1 MSTPACGDNMEEV
14 LGRAELIHP
23 AQAVREALDAM
34 AGQITEAMSD
44 RDPILLAVM
53 TGGMVPAVHLSSR
66 LKFPHRLDYVHATRY
81 ESGIRGGRLEWRARP
96 HLELAENSV
105 LIVDDI
111 LDEGITMSAIIDYCR
126 HAGARDVRTA
136 VLVEKHHT
144 RHRTG
149 VSPDFSGLQVPD
161 RYVFGCGMD
170 YREYFRHLPAIYAL
184 ATEQENQ
191 G

>member
-1 MSTPACGDNMEEV
+1 MSTPACDDNMEEV
-14 LGRAELIHP
+14 LERAELIHP
-23 AQAVREALDAM
+23 ARAVRDALDAM
-34 AGQITEAMSD
+34 AGQIAEAMSD

-53 TGGMVPAVHLSSR
+53 TGGMVPAVRLSSR

-81 ESGIRGGRLEWRARP
+81 ESGVRGGRLEWRARP
-96 HLELAENSV
+96 HLELAQSSV

-111 LDEGITMSAIIDYCR
+111 LDEGITLGAIADYCR

-136 VLVEKHHT
+136 VLVEKQHT
-144 RHRTG
+144 RNRTG
-149 VSPDFSGLQVPD
+149 VSPDFRGLQVPD

-184 ATEQENQ
+184 ATEEENQ